1 MRDLLKSQRG
11 FTLIEVLIAIT
22 ILAFLM
28 VGIYTIVTNSIETKD
43 RVLSED
49 KSFVQVMRAL
59 DRLQSDLAQAWSPL
73 YAHAKYNATIAR
85 EQAQQ
90 EQREF
95 KPSTFR
101 ATERFPFESVT
112 GRAAPAIISEEK
124 SELIFFT
131 AANRRKL
138 QDSKQSRYAWV
149 KHSIRKRDKVVT
161 SESTIAEGEFE
172 WIRTIQNTDLWE
184 PRFNFE
190 DSAPQVL
197 LRGVK
202 NLEFFFWDQR
212 SEKFVDRLSD
222 SSEQDVLNIVKV
234 KVTWIDSDGLEQ
246 IFERIIRPLWP
257 KFDTKKD
264 EEEKQIFRR
273 TGAGNRGSVG
283 GGSGGVIPP
292 PPGSGE

>member
-1 MRDLLKSQRG
+1 MKNLLKSQRG

-28 VGIYTIVTNSIETKD
+28 VGIYTIVSNSIETKD
-43 RVLSED
+43 RVLKED

-95 KPSTFR
+95 VPSKFK
-101 ATERFPFESVT
+101 ANERFPFESVT
-112 GRAAPAIISEEK
+112 GRAAPAVISEEK

-149 KHSIRKRDKVVT
+149 KHSLRKKDKVVT
-161 SESTIAEGEFE
+161 SEDTIPEGEFE

-184 PRFNFE
+184 DQFNFDE
-190 DSAPQVL
+190 SAPQVL
-197 LRGVK
+197 LRSVK
-202 NLEFFFWDQR
+202 ALEFFFWDQR
-212 SEKFVDRLSD
+212 SEKFVDRIND
-222 SSEQDVLNIVKV
+222 SSEKDILKIVKA
-234 KVTWIDSDGLEQ
+234 KVTWIDSDGQEQ
-246 IFERIIRPLWP
+246 VFERIIRPLWP

-264 EEEKQIFRR
+264 EEEKQIFRK
-273 TGAGNRGSVG
+273 TNTS
-283 GGSGGVIPP
+283 GSGGGGTGGIVPP
-292 PPGSGE
+292 PDEGDE

>member
-1 MRDLLKSQRG
+1 MKNQLRSQAG

-28 VGIYTIVTNSIETKD
+28 VGVYTIVSNSIATKD
-43 RVLSED
+43 RVLTED

-59 DRLQSDLAQAWSPL
+59 DRLQTDVAQLWSPL

-95 KPSTFR
+95 VPSKFV
-101 ATERFPFESVT
+101 ATERFPFETVT
-112 GRAAPAIISEEK
+112 GKGAPAVVSEEK
-124 SELIFFT
+124 SEIIFFT

-149 KHSIRKRDKVVT
+149 KHSLRKTDNVVT
-161 SESTIAEGEFE
+161 SDDQTPTGEFE

-184 PRFNFE
+184 DRFNF
-190 DSAPQVL
+190 DDIPPQVL

-212 SEKFVDRLSD
+212 SEKFVDRLND
-222 SSEQDVLNIVKV
+222 SSEKDVLKILKV
-234 KVTWIDSDGLEQ
+234 KVTWIDTDGLEQ
-246 IFERIIRPLWP
+246 IFERVMKPLWP
-257 KFDTKKD
+257 DFDTKKD
-264 EEEKQIFRR
+264 EEEKQIFRKAQP
-273 TGAGNRGSVG
+273 AGG
-283 GGSGGVIPP
+283 GGSGTVPP
-292 PPGSGE
+292 PSGDDIQ

>member
-1 MRDLLKSQRG
+1 MKNLLKSQRG

-28 VGIYTIVTNSIETKD
+28 VGIYTIVSNSIETKD
-43 RVLSED
+43 RVLKED

-95 KPSTFR
+95 KPSTFK
-101 ATERFPFESVT
+101 ASERFPFESVT
-112 GRAAPAIISEEK
+112 GRAAPAVISEEK

-131 AANRRKL
+131 TANRRKL

-149 KHSIRKRDKVVT
+149 KHSLRKKDKVV
-161 SESTIAEGEFE
+161 SSGDSIIEGDFE

-184 PRFNFE
+184 DQFNFDE
-190 DSAPQVL
+190 SPPQVL
-197 LRGVK
+197 LRSVK
-202 NLEFFFWDQR
+202 TLEFFFWDQR
-212 SEKFVDRLSD
+212 SEKFIDRLND
-222 SSEQDVLNIVKV
+222 SSEKDILKIVKA
-234 KVTWIDSDGLEQ
+234 KVTWIDSDGQEQ
-246 IFERIIRPLWP
+246 VFERIIRPLWP

-264 EEEKQIFRR
+264 EEEKQIFRK
-273 TGAGNRGSVG
+273 TNTS
-283 GGSGGVIPP
+283 GSGGGGGTGGIVPP
-292 PPGSGE
+292 PDEGDE

>member
-1 MRDLLKSQRG
+1 MKNQLRSQAG

-28 VGIYTIVTNSIETKD
+28 VGVYTIVSNSIATKD
-43 RVLSED
+43 RVLTED

-59 DRLQSDLAQAWSPL
+59 DRLQTDVAQLWSPL

-95 KPSTFR
+95 VPSKFV
-101 ATERFPFESVT
+101 ATERFPFETVT
-112 GRAAPAIISEEK
+112 GKGAPAVVSEEK
-124 SELIFFT
+124 SEIIFFT

-149 KHSIRKRDKVVT
+149 KHSLRKTDNVVT
-161 SESTIAEGEFE
+161 SDDQTPTGEFE

-184 PRFNFE
+184 DRFNF
-190 DSAPQVL
+190 DDIPPQIL

-212 SEKFVDRLSD
+212 SEKFVDRLND
-222 SSEQDVLNIVKV
+222 SSEKDVLKILKV
-234 KVTWIDSDGLEQ
+234 KVTWIDTDGLEQ
-246 IFERIIRPLWP
+246 IFERVMKPLWP
-257 KFDTKKD
+257 DFDTKKD
-264 EEEKQIFRR
+264 EEEKQIFRKAQP
-273 TGAGNRGSVG
+273 AGG
-283 GGSGGVIPP
+283 GGSGTVPP
-292 PPGSGE
+292 PSGDDIQ